1 MNKSDGDYCMI
12 IKEVI
17 IQEEYT
23 SEDGRIYW
31 VKGKIRNSVG
41 VLDVVGLGGEESLKS
56 AMRVANNFMKKFSI
70 KDLDRWKRM
79 V

>member
-1 MNKSDGDYCMI
+1 MI